1 MDSYLLSK
9 ERVDDKFQWMCEG
22 PSCTGILAGCDK
34 IHNVVKCP
42 EVLVLHL
49 VRWAEDGSPLQ
60 HHVEAEQCIKV
71 LRGGE
76 SEAYT
81 LTGVVC
87 RQGEQADVGHYYSF
101 ALHNG
106 KWYLYNDALRKEATP
121 SQVRSHGAQWLRGVA
136 YLLFYQ
142 KGASAASPQAASQSS
157 ASNSSTI
164 GQASATGYLA

>member
-34 IHNVVKCP
+34 IRNVVKCP

-87 RQGEQADVGHYYSF
+87 RQGEQAESGHYYSF

-106 KWYLYNDALRKEATP
+106 NGICTTMHCGRKPHHLRFEATEP
-121 SQVRSHGAQWLRGVA
+121 NGCVVSHTCCSTKRGRVQRLHRQRRRA
-136 YLLFYQ
+136 LPATPRRLD
-142 KGASAASPQAASQSS
+142 KPVPQG
-157 ASNSSTI
+157 I
-164 GQASATGYLA
+164 

>member
-34 IHNVVKCP
+34 IRNVVKCP

-49 VRWAEDGSPLQ
+49 VRRAEDGSPLQ